1 MKVKSILA
9 AVDFSDVTDAVVDA
23 AESLA
28 LTFAAPVTFMHVEAP
43 DPAFVG
49 YEPGPQ
55 HVRDNVA
62 KEVIEDHK
70 RIGGVRERL
79 RGDGVECH
87 SLVVQGPIIDKI
99 LEEAGRV
106 NADMIVIGSHGHGM
120 LYDLVLGSVSEGVT
134 RKATCPVLVVPDPS
148 RSAAA

>member
-1 MKVKSILA
+1 MKLKSILA

-23 AESLA
+23 AETFA

-49 YEPGPQ
+49 YDAGPQ

-62 KEVIEDHK
+62 KEVIADHK
-70 RIGGVRERL
+70 RLSEVRERL
-79 RGDGVECH
+79 QADGVDCH
-87 SLVVQGPIIDKI
+87 SVVVQGPIIEKI
-99 LEEAGRV
+99 LEEAGRL

-134 RKATCPVLVVPDPS
+134 RKASCPVLVVPAPS
-148 RSAAA
+148 R

>member
-1 MKVKSILA
+1 MNVKHILA
-9 AVDFSDVTDAVVDA
+9 AVDFSDVTNAVVNA
-23 AESLA
+23 AESMA
-28 LTFAAPVTFMHVEAP
+28 LTFAAPATFMHVEAP

-62 KEVIEDHK
+62 KEVIADHQ
-70 RIGGVRERL
+70 RIGEVRDRL
-79 RGDGVECH
+79 QADGVECH
-87 SLVVQGPIIDKI
+87 SIVVQGPIIDKI
-99 LEEAGRV
+99 LEEAERV

-148 RSAAA
+148 RSATA